1 MDFDELLALKAKV
14 EAAIAARVEKERK
27 RLTASLERLDAIGMG
42 GAPARGKRGPRAGAG
57 KGRKI
62 EPKYRNPENA
72 DEVWAGRGNR
82 PRWLVAALKGGRKK
96 PRRLRGR
103 RREVRRLSCSS
114 PFTRGR
120 AIAYDLERRNGRRS

>member
-1 MDFDELLALKAKV
+1 MKRLDSMDFDELLALKAKV

-96 PRRLRGR
+96 
-103 RREVRRLSCSS
+103 
-114 PFTRGR
+114 
-120 AIAYDLERRNGRRS
+120 LEDFAVVAAK